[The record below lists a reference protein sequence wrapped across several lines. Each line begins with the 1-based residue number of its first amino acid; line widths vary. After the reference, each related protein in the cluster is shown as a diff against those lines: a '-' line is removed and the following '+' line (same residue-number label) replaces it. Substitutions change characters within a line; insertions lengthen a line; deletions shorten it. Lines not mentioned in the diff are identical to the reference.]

1 MQNPLQEKSHME
13 WEAISIQIQQ
23 GVLML
28 PQQKTAT
35 SSTTTLSIFKL
46 HPYRCSIKDGVLS
59 HS

>member
-1 MQNPLQEKSHME
+1 ME